1 MSGNEKPIVATM
13 IGDPAGIGSEVVV
26 KSLATGEPYEMS
38 RPVVVGA
45 ACAVEQAIEI
55 TGTNLRVRAVT
66 DTADVGLDPDV
77 IDVLDSGKLGPNDYQ
92 LGVES
97 ATCGNVT
104 ADWLAELNQ
113 LSADG
118 KVDGGIMGPV
128 NTGSLKLAN
137 RFDAVV
143 NVEPGSTYLTL
154 FSGPL
159 RVVHLTDH
167 VPLRDVSG
175 LISEELVLSALHTIH
190 ESFSGWGV
198 RDPRI
203 AVCGFNPHAYGDE
216 EDRAMKPAV
225 ERARADGINASDPI
239 PPDTV
244 FRHCID
250 GRYDIVLAMFHD
262 QGHIALKTWGFFGN
276 CAMILGLPYIQMS
289 VAHGTAFDIVGQNKA
304 SHEMMLSAMKQTAS
318 LAGGKG
324 FLPVQAS
331 R

>member
-1 MSGNEKPIVATM
+1 M

-55 TGTNLRVRAVT
+55 TGTNLRVRTVT
-66 DTADVGLDPDV
+66 DTADVGLEPDV

-331 R
+331 H